1 MIIKIKFSAYAQRER
16 LTKDNSYKLTAN
28 GRVPELQPLRE
39 LPSSDDIETWLD
51 SSSKYHSCELVED

>member
-1 MIIKIKFSAYAQRER
+1 MLKIWIVAYAQRER
-16 LTKDNSYKLTAN
+16 LTKDNSYKFTAN